1 MENIS
6 MTKLEIA
13 LADSQV
19 KMSSM
24 EVKITQ
30 TEQIVRHGRSLL
42 ATLNAERQALKLLQL
57 SIMEDAMT
65 EAQAKNK
72 PS

>member
-1 MENIS
+1 

-42 ATLNAERQALKLLQL
+42 ATLNAERQALKLHQL
-57 SIMEDAMT
+57 AIIT
-65 EAQAKNK
+65 EAATGDTGQ
-72 PS
+72 

>member
-1 MENIS
+1 